1 MEKTK
6 AQIKKE
12 ERLLRQIRNEK
23 KKRRARVMVWSFTAL
38 FALVVAAL
46 IVFWPKPGP
55 LAFEY
60 DQYPTLGSADA
71 AVKLME
77 FGDFKCPTC
86 KYFNENILSKIKT
99 EYIDTG
105 KVSLS
110 FQNWTII
117 WDDSYTAAL
126 AGLSV
131 FHQNKDEFWKFYDA
145 LFQNQQPGERTVW
158 ATADFLV
165 DVARQAGVN
174 VDLDKL
180 RQDIDQQTYADEL
193 DKQNAYARR
202 HNFTGTPT
210 VILNGKRLDDE
221 TALSYDNLKKA
232 IDKALQQSES

>member
-6 AQIKKE
+6 AQLKKE
-12 ERLLRQIRNEK
+12 ERILRQIKNEK
-23 KKRRARVMVWSFTAL
+23 KKRRSRVMVWSATGL
-38 FALVVAAL
+38 FAVLIAAL

-55 LAFEY
+55 MTFDY
-60 DQYPTLGSADA
+60 GSYPTLGSADA
-71 AVKLME
+71 KVKLME

-86 KYFNENILSKIKT
+86 KYFSEDIMSKIKT

-131 FHQNKDEFWKFYDA
+131 FHQNKDEFWKFYDVMY
-145 LFQNQQPGERTVW
+145 LNQKPEEKVIW
-158 ATADFLV
+158 ATTDYLV
-165 DVARQAGVN
+165 DLAKQAGVN
-174 VDLDKL
+174 VDYDKL

-193 DKQNAYARR
+193 DGQNAYARK

-210 VILNGKRLDDE
+210 VILNGEKLDDD
-221 TALSYDNLKKA
+221 TALSYDNFKKA
-232 IDKALQQSES
+232 IDKALQESES